1 MHMNVRSSTQILFGG
16 ALAAAL
22 LAVAACSG
30 GSSAYGGGVMNPAP
44 SSQPSPVPPSSPAI
58 PTTPPA
64 PTPTPMLL
72 ALGHVVGT
80 QFFPSGNTASGGT
93 GQVVDGFSCGV
104 MVQTFHIHA
113 HITIYHNGTQI
124 ALPVGMGIVNP
135 VLVNNGTYTNAG
147 TCFYNLHMHD
157 MSGIIHMEAPAQTA
171 FTLGEVFD
179 IWGQPLSANNVAG
192 FTGPTLFYV
201 GTTST
206 SVPAIYSGDPRAIV
220 LTNHEQI
227 TLEVGGP
234 YIYPLNYN
242 WSY

>member
-1 MHMNVRSSTQILFGG
+1 
-16 ALAAAL
+16 
-22 LAVAACSG
+22 
-30 GSSAYGGGVMNPAP
+30 
-44 SSQPSPVPPSSPAI
+44 
-58 PTTPPA
+58 
-64 PTPTPMLL
+64 MLL

-93 GQVVDGFSCGV
+93 GQMVDGFSCGV

-179 IWGQPLSANNVAG
+179 IWGQPLNVNNVAG

-206 SVPAIYSGDPRAIV
+206 SVPAMKGVLFCSKWSAAWPRSCSCRSPWAAAFAVSMTQPGSFTSMNVAV
-220 LTNHEQI
+220 LASRMKMPSLTALKIERKR
-227 TLEVGGP
+227 TSLRTASVT
-234 YIYPLNYN
+234 
-242 WSY
+242 SSCVAT